1 MKNRVRKS
9 LHFLEEGF
17 DKINAAFRNS
27 HGYTGDVII
36 VPYRGYGNKEKIY
49 FSGRVL
55 KDRKITK
62 TAPEDGILNNILRM
76 YKHFGSQELAGISI
90 TATWG
95 HINEST
101 HTDDEG
107 YFHFELPFLGKTD
120 ENQLWHK
127 FELKLTDE
135 LRFKVSQ
142 TIWVQVP
149 VHETTFG
156 VISDIDDTILK
167 TGAGNLLTAI
177 SNTFTKNADTRLS
190 FPGVQQL
197 YAGLQKGASPHA
209 VNPMFYLSNSPW
221 NLYDFLDEFIELKN
235 IPRGS
240 ILLRDFGLD
249 HKKMIFDDDHKLH
262 TIEKLLCT
270 FPELPFILIGDSGE
284 KDPEYYRQV
293 VKEFPNRIAA
303 IYIRD
308 VSNEKRDKEL
318 TEIVAEVEAL
328 GVPMFLM
335 QDSYTAAAHAETMG
349 WIDQEALEL
358 VQKAV
363 QQ

>member
-9 LHFLEEGF
+9 LHCLEEGF

-36 VPYRGYGNKEKIY
+36 VPFRGYGNKEKIY

-55 KDRKITK
+55 KDRKIAKTK
-62 TAPEDGILNNILRM
+62 PDDDILNNILRM
-76 YKHFGSQELAGISI
+76 YKHFGSKELAGLGVK
-90 TATWG
+90 ATWG
-95 HINEST
+95 NISELT
-101 HTDDEG
+101 ITDDEG

-149 VHETTFG
+149 VSETIFG
-156 VISDIDDTILK
+156 VISDIDDTILQ

-197 YAGLQKGASPHA
+197 YAGLQKGASPHP

-221 NLYDFLDEFIELKN
+221 NLYDFLDEFMELKN

-249 HKKMIFDDDHKLH
+249 HKKLIFDEDHKLH
-262 TIEKLLCT
+262 TIEKLLLT
-270 FPELPFILIGDSGE
+270 YPKLPFILIGDSGE

-303 IYIRD
+303 VYIRD
-308 VSNEKRDKEL
+308 VSRENRDKDL
-318 TEIVAEVEAL
+318 GAIVKEVENM

-335 QDSYTAAAHAETMG
+335 QDSTTAAVHAEGMG
-349 WIDQEALEL
+349 WIDKQVLDS
-358 VQKAV
+358 VRKAV
-363 QQ
+363 F